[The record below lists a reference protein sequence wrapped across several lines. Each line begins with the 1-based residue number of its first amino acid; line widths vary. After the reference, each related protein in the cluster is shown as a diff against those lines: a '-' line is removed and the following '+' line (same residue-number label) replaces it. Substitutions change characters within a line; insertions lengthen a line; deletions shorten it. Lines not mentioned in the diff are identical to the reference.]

1 MAPMS
6 DTLRMSGGSALASS
20 SRDRISVDLR
30 GLKAAL
36 FDRAQTLGVSPSDV
50 VRATLAEALGHAEP
64 IHIDRSAPSFR
75 SGYGDRTR
83 LCLRMGREQARA
95 TMEAARLAGMNPG
108 DYVGGLVANVPAL
121 SAGGGRAEHI
131 ATLIASSAEL
141 STLSRNIHRLTVLL
155 REANVAAAR
164 QYREMLDTLAGDV
177 RSHLELAAR
186 VLADLQPR
194 GRGTETSTR
203 ANG

>member
-1 MAPMS
+1 MAP
-6 DTLRMSGGSALASS
+6 S

-36 FDRAQTLGVSPSDV
+36 FDRAQTLGVSPSEL
-50 VRATLAEALGHAEP
+50 VRKTLAEALGHAEP
-64 IHIDRSAPSFR
+64 IHIDRSTPSFR
-75 SGYGDRTR
+75 SGDGDGAR
-83 LCLRMGREQARA
+83 LCLRMGREQAWA

-108 DYVGGLVANVPAL
+108 DYVGGLVANVPVL
-121 SAGGGRAEHI
+121 SAGGRRAEHI

-141 STLSRNIHRLTVLL
+141 STLSRNIHRLTALL
-155 REANVAAAR
+155 RQADVEPAR

-194 GRGTETSTR
+194 GRGSDTSLR
-203 ANG
+203 ANK